1 MTTQN
6 RQKTEDTERIREQAF
21 SEGYEAGF
29 QAAREK
35 YSLTKE
41 PLPEAALE
49 YARRVYRLDGVER
62 VYARVYMDDTMDLW
76 TVISEHD
83 EVLRRGIRDIEKHIW
98 DNFPYHV
105 FDFGILGPMNLRILY
120 SENVLIGTG
129 FAFVPREA
137 PVAIG

>member
-1 MTTQN
+1 MTTQDKL
-6 RQKTEDTERIREQAF
+6 RSSEIERIREQAF
-21 SEGYEAGF
+21 QEGYEAGF
-29 QAAREK
+29 RAAREK

-76 TVISEHD
+76 TAISEHD
-83 EVLRRGIRDIEKHIW
+83 ETLRCGIRDIEKHMW
-98 DNFPYHV
+98 YDFPYHV
-105 FDFGILGPMNLRILY
+105 FDFSILGPMNMCVLY
-120 SENVLIGTG
+120 SEDVLIGTG

-137 PVAIG
+137 SIAAG